1 MGECCISL
9 SPHIVP
15 GIKFNIQTAVTD
27 SQLELS
33 YYMFQTFVSLSAGMI
48 HASGCPS
55 VRWLGLFFSSSS
67 PGLSLPL
74 CQVLIHGC
82 THSYKLPTAI
92 SQPLKACC
100 CKPWTRAEWI
110 QWIKVRVHPSSLQSE
125 FVETQCK
132 LHVLVIDHLQET
144 TCFSQGSKVLWDLFR
159 FINRHFISYYLN
171 VALQKE
177 CSFICMIRVL

>member
-1 MGECCISL
+1 MGERCISL

-15 GIKFNIQTAVTD
+15 GIKFNIQTVVTD

-55 VRWLGLFFSSSS
+55 VRWLGLFF
-67 PGLSLPL
+67 LLLLVCLFL
-74 CQVLIHGC
+74 CVKCLFMDVHI
-82 THSYKLPTAI
+82 AI
-92 SQPLKACC
+92 NSQLR
-100 CKPWTRAEWI
+100 KPWTRAEWI

-159 FINRHFISYYLN
+159 FINRHFISYYSN